1 MPIDCDCERMLKMD
15 YQPYPTTGR
24 LASNINLD
32 LSNLK
37 DKIFFEQAEVYFYV
51 VETIKNQN
59 GYYLQTGSA
68 PNFQG
73 DMVSLCTCKHRMRTS
88 MDTEDWVD
96 KWIAGFSGVAAGN
109 RNNVLVYLMKVGWAF
124 KSQMKLWFSDKIP
137 EETKQAK
144 LAQNSKFGDIY
155 KPKDRMGDEFSAQS
169 YFHPI
174 ESHVHCNNDGWHN
187 DINYEG
193 SKGRKAALL
202 IGDPEYSFL
211 WNQPMIYFKGHLHR
225 GQKKSDLQTLLGEQL
240 TGK

>member
-1 MPIDCDCERMLKMD
+1 MKERKEKVKMD
-15 YQPYPTTGR
+15 YQPFPTTGR
-24 LASNINLD
+24 LMSNMNLGFAK
-32 LSNLK
+32 LNT
-37 DKIFFEQAEVYFYV
+37 KIGFEQAEVYCYV
-51 VETIKNQN
+51 VETIKNQS
-59 GYYLQTGSA
+59 GHFFQTGSA

-73 DMVSLCTCKHRMRTS
+73 DMVSLCTCKHFMRTFK
-88 MDTEDWVD
+88 DTNDWVD

-109 RNNVLVYLMKVGWAF
+109 GNNALVYLMRVGHAF
-124 KSQMKLWFSDKIP
+124 KSHMSLWFADEIP

-144 LAQNSKFGDIY
+144 SAQISKFGDIY
-155 KPKDRMGDEFSAQS
+155 KPKDQISNEFSAQS
-169 YFHPI
+169 YFHPV

-193 SKGRKAALL
+193 SKGRKASLL